1 MCDLFL
7 IALICS
13 FCIGYSGFIDSLEE
27 YGKKVWGRF
36 FHIPKPF
43 SCELCSTFWL
53 CIIYLIVTGHF
64 TLLWIAVSCLAA
76 ASTKVIVPLIHLTVD
91 FINNLINSI
100 YQYFGL

>member
-1 MCDLFL
+1 MVDLFI

-43 SCELCSTFWL
+43 SCELCSTWW
-53 CIIYLIVTGHF
+53 CCVIYMLVTGHF
-64 TLLWIAVSCLAA
+64 TLTWIAVSCLAA
-76 ASTKVIVPLIHLTVD
+76 ASTAVIVPLIHLVVD
-91 FINNLINSI
+91 FFNKLIECI
-100 YQYFGL
+100 YNYFQI